1 LKGALSGAEP
11 GATPVPDRA
20 IHNRLNL
27 ALVVAVQAAAWTL
40 LWIGARASG
49 AWLLVAGVLY
59 SFLLLTNYALIHEA
73 THGNLNANPGWNRWL
88 GVWAGFLFPIPF
100 SMIKV
105 THTVHHCCNRTDH
118 EMFDLY
124 YASDNMVLKLGQ
136 WYGLMSGLFWPC
148 IPVGTV
154 ILAVFPRLLRTAPF
168 RKARTTAVLF
178 DDFRDHG
185 LRRVR
190 VEVALMLLYWSVLF
204 LGLGLG
210 WRHLLAMYA
219 CFAFN
224 WSTRQY
230 VTHAFTPRDVVNG
243 ALNLSVSRPMS
254 WVLLKGNWDLVH
266 HQSPWLPW
274 TALAKAGQGSV
285 RPVSFWRQYLR
296 MWAGPEPT
304 AEPSPQRL
312 AATPD
317 PGA

>member
-1 LKGALSGAEP
+1 VRDYP
-11 GATPVPDRA
+11 

-27 ALVVAVQAAAWTL
+27 ALVVAVQAGAWML
-40 LWIGARASG
+40 LWIGARVSG
-49 AWLLVAGVLY
+49 AWLLVVGIVF

-73 THGNLNANPGWNRWL
+73 THDNLHADPRWNRWL
-88 GVWAGFLFPIPF
+88 GVLAGFLFPIPF

-124 YASDNMVLKLGQ
+124 YPGDNMFLKLGQ

-148 IPVGTV
+148 IPVGMV
-154 ILAVFPRLLRTAPF
+154 ILAVFPALLRTAPF

-178 DDFRDHG
+178 DDFEARG
-185 LRRVR
+185 LWRIRA
-190 VEVALMLLYWSVLF
+190 EVASMLAYWVVLF
-204 LGLGLG
+204 LWLDLN
-210 WRHLLAMYA
+210 WMHLLAMYV

-230 VTHAFTPRDVVNG
+230 VTHAFTQRDVVNG

-254 WVLLKGNWDLVH
+254 WLLLKGNWDLVH

-274 TALAKAGQGSV
+274 TELAEAGRQSV

-296 MWAGPEPT
+296 MWAGPVPATEP
-304 AEPSPQRL
+304 APQRL